1 MNEDDRTGQST
12 PSDQESDEKE
22 EGAAIVDTTLEE
34 EDGVWITTCTSAQNM
49 LLDYCSQQ
57 SLNAV

>member
-34 EDGVWITTCTSAQNM
+34 EDGV
-49 LLDYCSQQ
+49 
-57 SLNAV
+57 